1 MITREIKVKILER
14 YNEKD
19 EKMYIS
25 NILDKVY
32 RFEKTNKIEFTNFLN
47 LNEFSKIT
55 SILNE
60 LKVKYFVYSLNNKLS
75 KKVIFFVPD
84 YIVLDESFFKNYISA
99 IKITSSN
106 KDKLY
111 HKDYMGAI
119 FSLGLKHE
127 VIGDIYV
134 KDNFAILFCLRD
146 VKDYILTNLFKV
158 KRQEVNVE
166 EIKIDENLESMLEIN
181 LVKYEYI
188 VSSLRADA
196 VISVVYGL
204 SRNQVKEK
212 ILSGDLYINDKQE
225 YFSSTM
231 LKEGDIVSF
240 RKCGKLKI
248 GEKLRKTRSDRIVLE
263 VYKYS

>member
-1 MITREIKVKILER
+1 MITREIKAKILER
-14 YNEKD
+14 YKEKE
-19 EKMYIS
+19 EKIFIS

-32 RFEKTNKIEFTNFLN
+32 RYEKTNKIEFTNFLN
-47 LNEFSKIT
+47 LDEFSKIT

-60 LKVKYFVYSLNNKLS
+60 LKINYFVYSLDGKLS
-75 KKVIFFVPD
+75 KKVIFFIPD
-84 YIVLDESFFKNYISA
+84 FIVVDDSFFSNYISA

-134 KDNFAILFCLRD
+134 HENFAIVFCLRN
-146 VKDYILTNLFKV
+146 VEDYILTNLFKV
-158 KRQEVNVE
+158 KRQEVDVE
-166 EIKIDENLESMLEIN
+166 KAIIDKNLEEMLEVN
-181 LVKYEYI
+181 LVKNEYI
-188 VSSLRADA
+188 VPSLRVDA
-196 VISVVYGL
+196 VLSVVYGL
-204 SRNQVKEK
+204 SRNKVKDK
-212 ILSGDLYINDKQE
+212 IISGDLYINDRQE
-225 YFSSTM
+225 YFLSYL
-231 LKEGDIVSF
+231 LKEDDIVSF

-248 GEKLRKTRSDRIVLE
+248 GTVLRKTRSERIVIE